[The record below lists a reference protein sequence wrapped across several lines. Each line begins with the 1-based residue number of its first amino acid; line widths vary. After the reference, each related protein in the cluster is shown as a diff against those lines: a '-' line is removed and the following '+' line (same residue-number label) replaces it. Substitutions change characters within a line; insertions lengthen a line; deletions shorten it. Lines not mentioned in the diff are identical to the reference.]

1 VKHIGAR
8 FVSRAFVRTIR
19 RQHDHRRRSPTG
31 LKESMQ
37 RRRSDVQSTLR
48 DADTAPRTMHI
59 RFPTW
64 PEQLVQYLTRYLFAT
79 LGLLFFN
86 YSTEQAPLWLSLREL
101 NAVFGS
107 YLVVNTLNLL
117 HAFRRP
123 HSAPRYRFAL
133 LLDVAMVSVGVINDP
148 NIIPP
153 SMAAYIVVVLG
164 NGMRYGIRF
173 FAEAL
178 VCALLGAAAALTL
191 RYWQLQ
197 MPVSQGTLFL
207 TLFGAIIVVYAY
219 ILMGRIERSRQRS
232 ELRSRTDSLTGLLN
246 RDGLADAVASW
257 VADKRWSM
265 RQPVVVFADLDNFKT
280 VNDTFGHAEGDRVL
294 AQVARLLKQSLRAN
308 DLIARYGGDEFVVL
322 LADVDTADA
331 ESIVARMQA
340 TIESWFRDSR
350 FRCGISIGFAP
361 ASAADWDLE
370 QVLKSVDRLLY
381 QSKALRNS
389 RDASTAV

>member
-1 VKHIGAR
+1 
-8 FVSRAFVRTIR
+8 
-19 RQHDHRRRSPTG
+19 
-31 LKESMQ
+31 MQ
-37 RRRSDVQSTLR
+37 RRRSDVQSTRDRR
-48 DADTAPRTMHI
+48 DAETATRTMHI

-123 HSAPRYRFAL
+123 HSAARYRFAL
-133 LLDVAMVSVGVINDP
+133 SLDVAMVSVGVINDP

-153 SMAAYIVVVLG
+153 SMVAYIVVVLG
-164 NGMRYGIRF
+164 NGMRYGIRL

-178 VCALLGAAAALTL
+178 LCALLGAATALAL

-246 RDGLADAVASW
+246 RHGLADAVASW

-265 RQPVVVFADLDNFKT
+265 RQPVAVFADLDNFKT

-294 AQVARLLKQSLRAN
+294 AQVARLLKQSLRPN

-322 LADVDTADA
+322 LDDVDTADA

-350 FRCGISIGFAP
+350 IRCGISIGFAP
-361 ASAADWDLE
+361 APAADWDLE

-389 RDASTAV
+389 RDAEVNPPSA

>member
-1 VKHIGAR
+1 
-8 FVSRAFVRTIR
+8 
-19 RQHDHRRRSPTG
+19 
-31 LKESMQ
+31 MQ
-37 RRRSDVQSTLR
+37 RRRSDVQSTRDRR
-48 DADTAPRTMHI
+48 DADIAPRTMHI

-86 YSTEQAPLWLSLREL
+86 YSTEQAPLWLPLREL
-101 NAVFGS
+101 NAVFGA
-107 YLVVNTLNLL
+107 YLVINTLNLL
-117 HAFRRP
+117 HAIRRP
-123 HSAPRYRFAL
+123 HSAARYRFAL
-133 LLDVAMVSVGVINDP
+133 LLDVAMVSVGVVNDP

-153 SMAAYIVVVLG
+153 SMVAYIVVVLG

-178 VCALLGAAAALTL
+178 LCALLGTATALAL

-246 RDGLADAVASW
+246 RHGLADALASW
-257 VADKRWSM
+257 VADERWSL
-265 RQPVVVFADLDNFKT
+265 RKPVVVFADLDNFKA

-294 AQVARLLKQSLRAN
+294 AQVAGLLKQSLRAN

-322 LADVDTADA
+322 LADVDTAEA

-389 RDASTAV
+389 SEASARPYDGSTRAT